1 MSPKPVCLEN
11 FAWVIAF
18 LQNPTSNKGYML
30 CVCVCMCVCVCVKLV
45 LLYFYLFILIIKKML
60 PLGLS
65 LVAVSRDY
73 CLLWCEGFS
82 LW

>member
-11 FAWVIAF
+11 FARVIAF
-18 LQNPTSNKGYML
+18 LQNPISNKGYMF
-30 CVCVCMCVCVCVKLV
+30 CVCVCKINSPL
-45 LLYFYLFILIIKKML
+45 FLFILIIKTML
-60 PLGLS
+60 LLGLS

-73 CLLWCEGFS
+73 CS